1 VGLDATM
8 VVVAIAAS
16 NGSRSFPSSLDG
28 IGRGDGGLLEEA
40 VVNIL
45 VCVCENFLEPLKTK
59 F

>member
-1 VGLDATM
+1 M